1 MTTGLSATVLLTDS
15 SIREPKD
22 ESPDEEEEALTAT
35 ALARRPAR
43 KRQGRDREHLMGRP
57 RVAVGRRQRVWPDG
71 GIPVAGWNIS
81 SPLLSSP
88 ATNETSLPSCVW
100 IGRAELCWAGLRN
113 NRQAT
118 NEVAFPLLIR
128 PVRIVAA
135 MT

>member
-81 SPLLSSP
+81 SPSP
-88 ATNETSLPSCVW
+88 LFSGHERNKSAF
-100 IGRAELCWAGLRN
+100 LRLD
-113 NRQAT
+113 RT
-118 NEVAFPLLIR
+118 G
-128 PVRIVAA
+128 
-135 MT
+135 